1 VNPPLRAPREH
12 GRSLFV
18 PPLSSVDALLAGNR
32 RLLDQ
37 HALRTGARRDVLAVA
52 AAYHRAAG
60 EIVPDL
66 RYGDSLIVGGHQPE
80 LFHPGVWFKNF
91 VLHKLAQQHRAV
103 GLNLIIDT
111 DTAKPAVMR
120 IPGADRGMLV
130 PYDRSSPEVPYEERH
145 VADEEAFASFP
156 MRAMEVMRQH
166 DFEPIL
172 PEFWRRA
179 IGQAQRTPLLGER
192 FVFARRELERR
203 WGVAQREAPMSQVC
217 ATPSFARF
225 AWMILHRLADFVT
238 AHNRILDAYRS
249 ANRMRSRLHPF
260 PDLASDGDWL
270 EAPFWA
276 WRTGERRRHRLFVNR
291 TTAGLT
297 VRAGNGAW
305 PTLPIERADD
315 FIAAWIE
322 LQRLGYKIRSRALTT
337 TMFARLFLADLFVH
351 GIGGGIYDEVTD
363 FIIRDF
369 FQREPPAYLIASAT
383 LLLPLPRH
391 ADAES
396 GLRRLERRA
405 RDLQYKPELFIA
417 PGQADA
423 LVAEKRGWI
432 ASDCQ
437 SRSKRVERFYALRR
451 LNQLL
456 LPYVENARE
465 QTSREID
472 ACRHK
477 KAMHELAAERDWAFC
492 LYPEPLLQKG
502 LKP

>member
-1 VNPPLRAPREH
+1 
-12 GRSLFV
+12 
-18 PPLSSVDALLAGNR
+18 
-32 RLLDQ
+32 
-37 HALRTGARRDVLAVA
+37 
-52 AAYHRAAG
+52 
-60 EIVPDL
+60 
-66 RYGDSLIVGGHQPE
+66 
-80 LFHPGVWFKNF
+80 
-91 VLHKLAQQHRAV
+91 
-103 GLNLIIDT
+103 
-111 DTAKPAVMR
+111 
-120 IPGADRGMLV
+120 
-130 PYDRSSPEVPYEERH
+130 
-145 VADEEAFASFP
+145 
-156 MRAMEVMRQH
+156 
-166 DFEPIL
+166 
-172 PEFWRRA
+172 
-179 IGQAQRTPLLGER
+179 
-192 FVFARRELERR
+192 
-203 WGVAQREAPMSQVC
+203 
-217 ATPSFARF
+217 
-225 AWMILHRLADFVT
+225 
-238 AHNRILDAYRS
+238 
-249 ANRMRSRLHPF
+249 
-260 PDLASDGDWL
+260 
-270 EAPFWA
+270 
-276 WRTGERRRHRLFVNR
+276 
-291 TTAGLT
+291 